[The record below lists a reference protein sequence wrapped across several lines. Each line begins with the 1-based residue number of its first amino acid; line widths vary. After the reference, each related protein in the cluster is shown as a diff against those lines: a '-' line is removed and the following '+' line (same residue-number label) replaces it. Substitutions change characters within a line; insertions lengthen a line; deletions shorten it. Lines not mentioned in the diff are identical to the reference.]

1 MLRALSVMSARVLF
15 WLRPRCRQPFLLSLA
30 SLRRAIFLVFGVGG
44 APHLLYALLTSF
56 HASDHPSVRFAAAR
70 LRGARTAR
78 LVGVFAGVGVFRH
91 ERCRVFGAR
100 GVVLG
105 RFARAG
111 TVGVR
116 YWRSVRR
123 VCCLACGS
131 VRVGAGKM
139 GWVRCSDG
147 WNCEVRVRAA

>member
-1 MLRALSVMSARVLF
+1 M
-15 WLRPRCRQPFLLSLA
+15 WTLA
-30 SLRRAIFLVFGVGG
+30 
-44 APHLLYALLTSF
+44 
-56 HASDHPSVRFAAAR
+56 
-70 LRGARTAR
+70 
-78 LVGVFAGVGVFRH
+78 
-91 ERCRVFGAR
+91 CFGAR

-105 RFARAG
+105 RFARAS

-139 GWVRCSDG
+139 GWVR
-147 WNCEVRVRAA
+147 

>member
-1 MLRALSVMSARVLF
+1 M
-15 WLRPRCRQPFLLSLA
+15 
-30 SLRRAIFLVFGVGG
+30 G
-44 APHLLYALLTSF
+44 
-56 HASDHPSVRFAAAR
+56 
-70 LRGARTAR
+70 RTAR
-78 LVGVFAGVGVFRH
+78 LAVVFAGGGMFR
-91 ERCRVFGAR
+91 CGCWRVFGAR

-105 RFARAG
+105 RFVRAS

-139 GWVRCSDG
+139 EWVRRDDG
-147 WNCEVRVRAA
+147 CNGEVRVR

>member
-1 MLRALSVMSARVLF
+1 MLRVLSVMSVRVLF
-15 WLRPRCRQPFLLSLA
+15 WLRPRCRQPFLLSLV

-56 HASDHPSVRFAAAR
+56 HASDHPSMRFAAVR

-78 LVGVFAGVGVFRH
+78 LAGVFAGVGVFRH

-105 RFARAG
+105 RFAQAS

-139 GWVRCSDG
+139 GWVM
-147 WNCEVRVRAA
+147 

>member
-1 MLRALSVMSARVLF
+1 MAAYS
-15 WLRPRCRQPFLLSLA
+15 PFLSC
-30 SLRRAIFLVFGVGG
+30 GVGG
-44 APHLLYALLTSF
+44 RAASLYALLTGF
-56 HASDHPSVRFAAAR
+56 HASDHPSTRFAAAR
-70 LRGARTAR
+70 LREARTAR
-78 LVGVFAGVGVFRH
+78 LVWVFAGVGVFRH

-105 RFARAG
+105 RFARAS

-139 GWVRCSDG
+139 GWVR
-147 WNCEVRVRAA
+147 